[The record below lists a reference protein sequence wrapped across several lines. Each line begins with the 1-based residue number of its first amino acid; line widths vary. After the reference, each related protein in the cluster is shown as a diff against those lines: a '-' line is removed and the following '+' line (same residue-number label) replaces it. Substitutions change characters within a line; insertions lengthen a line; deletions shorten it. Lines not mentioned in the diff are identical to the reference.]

1 MDTSSNWYGKPI
13 ALNALRLGGDN
24 SRAGLV
30 RATLD
35 VARSAITGNHVA
47 QLWLAHI
54 DNEERT
60 VFPVP
65 QASHREKNRVVAEMA
80 NNPRIH
86 EFIEDD
92 VICQTAVLI
101 GK

>member
-13 ALNALRLGGDN
+13 ALNALRLGDDN
-24 SRAGLV
+24 ARAGLV
-30 RATLD
+30 RAALD
-35 VARSAITGNHVA
+35 VARIANAGNHAA

-65 QASHREKNRVVAEMA
+65 QASHREKNREVGELA

-86 EFIEDD
+86 EFIEDEMNYPA
-92 VICQTAVLI
+92 VVLI

>member
-1 MDTSSNWYGKPI
+1 MDTSSNWYGNPI
-13 ALNALRLGGDN
+13 ALNALRLCDDN
-24 SRAGLV
+24 VRAGLV

-35 VARSAITGNHVA
+35 VARIANAGNRVP

-54 DNEERT
+54 DNEDRT
-60 VFPVP
+60 IFPVP
-65 QASHREKNRVVAEMA
+65 QAPHREKNREVAEMA

-86 EFIEDD
+86 EIIEDD
-92 VICQTAVLI
+92 MICQTAVVI

>member
-1 MDTSSNWYGKPI
+1 MDTSSNWYGKAI
-13 ALNALRLGGDN
+13 ALNALRLGDDN
-24 SRAGLV
+24 APAGLV

-35 VARSAITGNHVA
+35 VARIANTGKHAA
-47 QLWLAHI
+47 QLWSTHI

-65 QASHREKNRVVAEMA
+65 QASQREKEVDELA

-86 EFIEDD
+86 EIIEDE
-92 VICQTAVLI
+92 VIYPTAVVI